1 MTNMAS
7 FVLAECLRPG
17 DRVLVGQACGE
28 PLGLVADLLA
38 QATRLGNLDVFCGYS
53 LNTAWEEPLPDA
65 LRVTTYCGLGTM
77 GKLLARQGARLVP
90 SSLSQLSAQIR
101 SRKLAVDVVLL
112 QVAPADE
119 EGYHSLGCAVDYA
132 WDAVQV
138 ARQVVVEVNLNMPA
152 TRGAPRLHCSK
163 VLVARQSD
171 APLLE
176 SLVEEP
182 SALQRQLARNVATLV
197 PDDATLQLGIG
208 SLASAIAG
216 ELQSRRGLK
225 VRSGMVGD
233 WFLSLVASGAIDTVT
248 PNACMGSL
256 AVGSLRLYKTL
267 LGESLLGFAQPAQL
281 AQPITASPLMAIN
294 SAIEVDLAGQ
304 VNAEWLGERYVGTVG
319 GQTDYFRAARA
330 SAGGL
335 AILALTSSTARGTSR
350 IVPHCNRV
358 TSTYCD
364 VDVIVTEHGVAD
376 IRATTLQERSELIA
390 AIAAPDHRGL
400 LLRAGGK

>member
-1 MTNMAS
+1 MATS
-7 FVLAECLRPG
+7 ALADCLRPG
-17 DRVLVGQACGE
+17 DRVLIGQACGE
-28 PLGLVADLLA
+28 PVGLVADLIE
-38 QATRLGNLDVFCGYS
+38 QAARLNNLDVFCGYS
-53 LNTAWEEPLPDA
+53 LNPAWENHVPDS

-90 SSLSQLSAQIR
+90 SSLSQLSAQLR
-101 SRKLAVDVVLL
+101 SRKLAVDIVLL
-112 QVAPADE
+112 QVSPADA

-132 WDAVQV
+132 WDAIQV

-152 TRGAPRLHCSK
+152 TRGAPRLHSSK
-163 VLVARQSD
+163 VLVARQSN

-182 SALQRQLARNVATLV
+182 AELQRQLARNVASLV
-197 PDDATLQLGIG
+197 PDGATLQLGIG
-208 SLASAIAG
+208 SLARAIAG
-216 ELQSRRGLK
+216 ELQSHRKLK

-233 WFLSLVASGAIDTVT
+233 WFLSLLASGAIDAGS
-248 PNACMGSL
+248 PDACLGSL
-256 AVGSLRLYKTL
+256 AVGSRQLYNTL
-267 LGESLLGFAQPAQL
+267 SYESLLGFAQPSML
-281 AQPITASPLMAIN
+281 AQPITGSPLMAIN
-294 SAIEVDLAGQ
+294 SAIEVDLSGQ

-335 AILALTSSTARGTSR
+335 AILALTSSTGRGASR
-350 IVPHCNRV
+350 IVPHCKRV

-376 IRATTLQERSELIA
+376 IRATTLQERCQLIA
-390 AIAAPDHRGL
+390 AIASPEHREAL
-400 LLRAGGK
+400 LQAGQK

>member
-1 MTNMAS
+1 MTDMATS
-7 FVLAECLRPG
+7 TLADCLRPG
-17 DRVLVGQACGE
+17 DRVLIGQACGE
-28 PLGLVADLLA
+28 PVGLVADLFE
-38 QATRLGNLDVFCGYS
+38 QAARLGHLNVFCGYS
-53 LNTAWEEPLPDA
+53 LNPAWENQVPDS
-65 LRVTTYCGLGTM
+65 LHVTTYCGLGTM

-90 SSLSQLSAQIR
+90 SSLSQLSAQLR

-112 QVAPADE
+112 QVSPADA

-138 ARQVVVEVNLNMPA
+138 ARQVVVEVNLNMPT
-152 TRGAPRLHCSK
+152 TRGAPRLHSSK
-163 VLVARQSD
+163 VLVARQSN

-182 SALQRQLARNVATLV
+182 GDLQRQLARHVASLV
-197 PDDATLQLGIG
+197 PDGATLQLGIG
-208 SLASAIAG
+208 SLARAIAE

-233 WFLSLVASGAIDTVT
+233 WFLSLLASGAIDTGA
-248 PNACMGSL
+248 PNACLGSL
-256 AVGSLRLYKTL
+256 AVGSQHLYNTL
-267 LGESLLGFAQPAQL
+267 SCDSLLGFAQPALL
-281 AQPITASPLMAIN
+281 AQPIAGSPMMAIN
-294 SAIEVDLAGQ
+294 SAIEVDLSGQ
-304 VNAEWLGERYVGTVG
+304 VNAEWLGERYVGAVG

-335 AILALTSSTARGTSR
+335 AILALTSSTGRGASR
-350 IVPHCNRV
+350 IIQHCNRV

-376 IRATTLQERSELIA
+376 IRATTLQERCQLIA
-390 AIAAPDHRGL
+390 AIASPEHRDAL
-400 LLRAGGK
+400 LQSGQK

>member
-1 MTNMAS
+1 
-7 FVLAECLRPG
+7 
-17 DRVLVGQACGE
+17 
-28 PLGLVADLLA
+28 
-38 QATRLGNLDVFCGYS
+38 
-53 LNTAWEEPLPDA
+53 
-65 LRVTTYCGLGTM
+65 
-77 GKLLARQGARLVP
+77 
-90 SSLSQLSAQIR
+90 
-101 SRKLAVDVVLL
+101 VLL

-182 SALQRQLARNVATLV
+182 SALQRQLARNVATLI

-233 WFLSLVASGAIDTVT
+233 WFLSLVGSGAIDTVT
-248 PNACMGSL
+248 PSACMGSL

-281 AQPITASPLMAIN
+281 AQPIAASPLMAIN

-390 AIAAPDHRGL
+390 AIAAPEHRGQ

>member
-256 AVGSLRLYKTL
+256 AVGSLRLYKT
-267 LGESLLGFAQPAQL
+267 
-281 AQPITASPLMAIN
+281 QPITASPLMAIN

>member
-53 LNTAWEEPLPDA
+53 LNPAWEEPLPDA

-101 SRKLAVDVVLL
+101 SRKHAVDVVLL

-182 SALQRQLARNVATLV
+182 SALQRQLARNVATLI

-281 AQPITASPLMAIN
+281 AQPVAASPLMAIN

>member
-1 MTNMAS
+1 MTDMTS
-7 FVLAECLRPG
+7 SVLADCLRPG
-17 DRVLVGQACGE
+17 DRVVIGQACGE
-28 PLGLVADLLA
+28 PVGLVSDLFA
-38 QATRLGNLDVFCGYS
+38 QATRLGHIDAFCGYS
-53 LNTAWEEPLPDA
+53 LNPAWEDPLPDV

-77 GKLLARQGARLVP
+77 GKLLARQGARLIP
-90 SSLSQLSAQIR
+90 SSLSQLSAQLR
-101 SRKLAVDVVLL
+101 SRKLAADVVLL
-112 QVAPADE
+112 QVAPADA

-138 ARQVVVEVNLNMPA
+138 ARQVVVEVNLNMPV
-152 TRGAPRLHCSK
+152 TRGAPRLHRSQI
-163 VLVARQSD
+163 LVARQGD

-182 SALQRQLARNVATLV
+182 NALQRQLARNVASLV
-197 PDDATLQLGIG
+197 PDGATLQLGIG
-208 SLASAIAG
+208 SLAAAIAG
-216 ELQSRRGLK
+216 ELQTRHGLK

-233 WFLSLVASGAIDTVT
+233 WFLGLVASGAIDTT
-248 PNACMGSL
+248 MPDACMGSL
-256 AVGSLRLYKTL
+256 AVGSRHLYQTL
-267 LGESLLGFAQPAQL
+267 SRKGPLGFAQPAQL
-281 AQPITASPLMAIN
+281 AVPVAGSPFMAIN

-335 AILALTSSTARGTSR
+335 AILALTSSTARGKSR

-376 IRATTLQERSELIA
+376 IRATTLQERCELIA
-390 AIAAPDHRGL
+390 AIASPDHRDPL
-400 LLRAGGK
+400 LQSGRS

>member
-1 MTNMAS
+1 MAS

-53 LNTAWEEPLPDA
+53 LTPAWEEPLPDA

>member
-101 SRKLAVDVVLL
+101 SGKLAVDVVLL

>member
-1 MTNMAS
+1 MAS

-101 SRKLAVDVVLL
+101 SGKLAVDVVLL

-400 LLRAGGK
+400 LLRAGGR